1 MITETTEYAKNL
13 SSIYGSSAF
22 NDAAMRERLP
32 KGTYQL
38 LRRTVELGIGLDP
51 SVAEVV
57 ANAMKDWAI
66 EKGATH
72 FTHWFQPMTGATAEK
87 HDSFISPTDDGRVI
101 MEFSGKELVRGES
114 DASSFP
120 SGGLRAT
127 FEARGYTAW
136 DCTSPAF
143 VKDNT
148 LYIPTAFC
156 SFTGEALDQKT
167 PLLRSMEALSKQA
180 IRVLRLLGDERAQR
194 VVSYVGP
201 EQEYFLVDRALFN
214 RRKDLRFCGRTLFG
228 AKAPKG
234 QEMDDH
240 YYGNIKERVKRYMR
254 EVDEE
259 LWKLGVS
266 AKTEHNEAAPAQHE
280 LASIYTTAN
289 IACDHN
295 QLIMETIKKVALRH
309 DLVCILHEKPFQGVN
324 GSGKHNNWSPNV
336 LGGGNLLDFGKTTQ
350 EHARFLLFMCAVIWA
365 VDEYADLLR
374 VTVAGA
380 GNDHRLGANEA
391 PPSIVSIFLGEP
403 LYEILLEAES
413 GGPLSGRG
421 SGKLEIGVPTMPPL
435 PADASD
441 RNRTSPFAFDG
452 KKFEFRM
459 PGASQAIA
467 DCNTVLNT
475 IVAETLSR
483 IADRLERA
491 EERTEEISLIV
502 RDVIRAHKRVI
513 FNGNSYSQEWV
524 EEAARRGLPNLKS
537 TVDAIPALADE
548 KNIAV
553 MQRHNVLSRTEL
565 NARCEIGFE
574 NYVKTMRIEYLT
586 MLDMARREIVPAA
599 VKYLGALSETI
610 VNMRS
615 TQLPLAS
622 ASIEKAARTL
632 AEDIETANE
641 AVEKLQHCAEAA
653 EAIGSMRER
662 ARYINDKILPAMEAL
677 RTAGD
682 RLECEVAADYWP
694 IPTYAEL
701 LFNV

>member
-1 MITETTEYAKNL
+1 
-13 SSIYGSSAF
+13 
-22 NDAAMRERLP
+22 
-32 KGTYQL
+32 
-38 LRRTVELGIGLDP
+38 
-51 SVAEVV
+51 
-57 ANAMKDWAI
+57 
-66 EKGATH
+66 
-72 FTHWFQPMTGATAEK
+72 
-87 HDSFISPTDDGRVI
+87 
-101 MEFSGKELVRGES
+101 
-114 DASSFP
+114 
-120 SGGLRAT
+120 
-127 FEARGYTAW
+127 
-136 DCTSPAF
+136 
-143 VKDNT
+143 
-148 LYIPTAFC
+148 
-156 SFTGEALDQKT
+156 
-167 PLLRSMEALSKQA
+167 
-180 IRVLRLLGDERAQR
+180 
-194 VVSYVGP
+194 
-201 EQEYFLVDRALFN
+201 
-214 RRKDLRFCGRTLFG
+214 
-228 AKAPKG
+228 
-234 QEMDDH
+234 
-240 YYGNIKERVKRYMR
+240 
-254 EVDEE
+254 
-259 LWKLGVS
+259 
-266 AKTEHNEAAPAQHE
+266 
-280 LASIYTTAN
+280 
-289 IACDHN
+289 
-295 QLIMETIKKVALRH
+295 
-309 DLVCILHEKPFQGVN
+309 
-324 GSGKHNNWSPNV
+324 
-336 LGGGNLLDFGKTTQ
+336 
-350 EHARFLLFMCAVIWA
+350 
-365 VDEYADLLR
+365 
-374 VTVAGA
+374 
-380 GNDHRLGANEA
+380 
-391 PPSIVSIFLGEP
+391 
-403 LYEILLEAES
+403 
-413 GGPLSGRG
+413 
-421 SGKLEIGVPTMPPL
+421 MPPL